1 MHVEEGVWGVVGGIL
16 KLPPTLERDKKV
28 LGMKAL
34 RWSDKCSIYEKK
46 KVDLWRW
53 LQVSDTPWQKLE
65 TAYTK
70 VYVYVQ

>member
-46 KVDLWRW
+46 KSR
-53 LQVSDTPWQKLE
+53 SME
-65 TAYTK
+65 MASGE
-70 VYVYVQ
+70 